1 MQQGLNTHNSGK
13 MIYRRNKNIKQLST
27 QDTKKNRMEKVNGNK
42 RILRTNFTSQ
52 FRADNVP
59 RTPYINNL
67 EYRYLK
73 PVLAENNTIVDE
85 EGFDGSELIF
95 NQYGT
100 FNTSSL

>member
-1 MQQGLNTHNSGK
+1 MQQGYSSGNTH
-13 MIYRRNKNIKQLST
+13 YRRNKNLKQLTT
-27 QDTKKNRMEKVNGNK
+27 QEHKKTRMDKVNGNK
-42 RILRTNFTSQ
+42 RILRTNYTSQ
-52 FRADNVP
+52 FRSDNVP

-85 EGFDGSELIF
+85 NGFDGSDLII

-100 FNTSSL
+100 FNTTSL